1 MPARVILNPYSGRW
15 KARERWP
22 EAATALRK
30 AGLEFDMVEMTGIN
44 DGILKGEAAARQGFS
59 PIIAA
64 GGDGGISEVVNGL
77 YKANPGGTLGPL
89 GVMPLGTANDL
100 AVNLGLPLDLDEA
113 AGVIAAGKTRRI
125 DLIQANEWVFD
136 NNSAVGLEPV
146 VTQYNIR
153 MVKLKGVIRYLAA
166 AVRAIWSEPKWT
178 ARLAWDDGRYE
189 GPVSLVTVGNCAITG
204 GLFHMAPA
212 ADPAD
217 GKLTFV
223 YGYAPNR
230 WKMFGLL
237 PRTLN
242 GSYVNDP
249 AIHQHHTTRLEIEL
263 SSTSPIQVD
272 GEIRH
277 EALTKVIYQVVPGKL
292 DILVKA

>member
-22 EAATALRK
+22 EAEAALRK
-30 AGLEFDMVEMTGIN
+30 AGLDFDMVEMTGIN

-64 GGDGGISEVVNGL
+64 GGDGSVGEVVNGL
-77 YKANPGGTLGPL
+77 YKANPQGILGPL

-100 AVNLGLPLDLDEA
+100 MINLGLPLDLEQA
-113 AGVIAAGKTRRI
+113 AQVIAAGKTRRI
-125 DLIQANEWVFD
+125 DIIQANEWVFD

-153 MVKLKGVIRYLAA
+153 MVRLKGVVRYLVAS
-166 AVRAIWSEPKWT
+166 VRAIWSERQWEAK
-178 ARLAWDDGRYE
+178 LAWDDGHYE
-189 GPVSLVTVGNCAITG
+189 GPISLVTVGNCPMTG
-204 GLFHMAPA
+204 GVFRMAPA

-223 YGYAPNR
+223 YGYVSNR
-230 WKMFGLL
+230 WKMFALL
-237 PRTLN
+237 PRLLN
-242 GSYVNDP
+242 GSYVDHP
-249 AIHQHHTTRLEIEL
+249 AIHQQHATRLEIEL
-263 SSTSPIQVD
+263 TPTSPIQVD
-272 GEIRH
+272 GEVRA
-277 EALTKVIYQVVPGKL
+277 EALSKVIYQVLPGKL
-292 DILVKA
+292 DILS